1 MGLMDILNGM
11 QNGPRGQTDP
21 NAKGGMSPITMALLA
36 LLAYKA
42 YQKSGIGTGAPAPA
56 PAPGRIPDRNTIDAN
71 PPGGRDMGGGL
82 GDLLKGGL
90 GGLLGG
96 LTGGGATQGRL
107 PGGRAAA
114 PSGGGFD
121 DLLKGG
127 LGGLGGLLAGG
138 AAGSVL
144 GSGLDGLL
152 KQMQQQGLGDVA
164 ELVGQ
169 QRSEPGY
176 FDQRPR
182 TLDRPRRHRRAGGS
196 DRPVAQRSS
205 VRVTATVAGSRRSTD
220 AARPPA
226 DRGRDVALGVTKSIL
241 PRPIGWPRRLFV
253 RSAADQTPA
262 AVRSAHVVAG
272 PVWRDVAA
280 AAAIRTAVPAA
291 AASFSDQGD
300 VGLWGDA
307 GRHDRRR
314 LRCSGKGESG
324 SEGGCREQGF
334 HKAPLQSAVLS
345 RTRIQR
351 RDCDRTMAPALHGA
365 RQA

>member
-164 ELVGQ
+164 DSWVSKGPNQDISTNDLA
-169 QRSEPGY
+169 RSIG
-176 FDQRPR
+176 
-182 TLDRPRRHRRAGGS
+182 LD
-196 DRPVAQRSS
+196 DI
-205 VRVTATVAGSRRSTD
+205 D
-220 AARPPA
+220 A
-226 DRGRDVALGVTKSIL
+226 L
-241 PRPIGWPRRLFV
+241 
-253 RSAADQTPA
+253 ADQT
-262 AVRSAHVVAG
+262 G
-272 PVWRDVAA
+272 
-280 AAAIRTAVPAA
+280 
-291 AASFSDQGD
+291 
-300 VGLWGDA
+300 
-307 GRHDRRR
+307 
-314 LRCSGKGESG
+314 
-324 SEGGCREQGF
+324 
-334 HKAPLQSAVLS
+334 LS
-345 RTRIQR
+345 RNDLLSGLQQQLPDLVDQLT
-351 RDCDRTMAPALHGA
+351 PHG
-365 RQA
+365 RLPTEDETSRWV